1 MQKEKHEKLKN
12 FLFANIGG
20 LLAVAAVFLEA
31 GGLREKIVSVAATQA
46 ALTVSVAQAR
56 EEIQAVKTDVAVLKA
71 TGPYHEPNSRR

>member
-31 GGLREKIVSVAATQA
+31 GGLREKIVSVATTQA

-56 EEIQAVKTDVAVLKA
+56 DEIQAVKTDVAVLKA
-71 TGPYHEPNSRR
+71 RENTHDYNPRR